1 VAFIARAL
9 GRDVAKAVVRE
20 AIAEA
25 RGETNRKWA
34 LMLLAFLAGTIV
46 AVIVIKRRGGHL
58 AIEDDPR
65 WAEMTNP
72 ILRSVPTADVS

>member
-1 VAFIARAL
+1 VGPIAQVV

-20 AIAEA
+20 AVAEA
-25 RGETNRKWA
+25 RGDTNRKWA
-34 LMLLAFLAGTIV
+34 LMLLAFLAGTVV

>member
-1 VAFIARAL
+1 VGFIARAL

-25 RGETNRKWA
+25 QGKSDRKWA
-34 LMLLAFLAGTIV
+34 LLLLAFLAGTIV
-46 AVIVIKRRGGHL
+46 SVIVIKRRGGHL

-65 WAEMTNP
+65 WADMTNP
-72 ILRSVPTADVS
+72 ILRAVPTADVS

>member
-1 VAFIARAL
+1 MGFIARAL
-9 GRDVAKAVVRE
+9 GKDVAKAVVRE

-34 LMLLAFLAGTIV
+34 LLLLAFLAGTV
-46 AVIVIKRRGGHL
+46 VSVIVIKRRGGRL

-72 ILRSVPTADVS
+72 MLRSVPTADVS